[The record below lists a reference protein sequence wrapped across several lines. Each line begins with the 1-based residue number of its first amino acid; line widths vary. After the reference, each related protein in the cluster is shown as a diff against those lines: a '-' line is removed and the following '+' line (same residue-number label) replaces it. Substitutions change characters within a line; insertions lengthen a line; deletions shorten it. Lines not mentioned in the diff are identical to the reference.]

1 MHLLRF
7 GGAIYDRGTTRLA
20 NLGRTFTK
28 FFGSPLFLIL
38 PLVLDEAKIS
48 FRLISSNSLAGD
60 GLFYANVYASF
71 KTVLQ
76 GRSLAHREASGFYRL
91 KPLAFAVV
99 ALKNKLSSAV
109 AKLKKSPAKPVPAKK
124 APAKKA
130 PAKKAPAKKLP
141 AKKAPAK
148 KAPAKK
154 APVKKA
160 PAKKESVKKAPV
172 RPTLAKPTL
181 AKPTL
186 AKPPVKKAPAKK
198 PEAEIIKGAH
208 KTALTSSTAKGG
220 ATTISVYKPEV
231 EASDVVVVEEK
242 RLVLPPPIRKP
253 KPGKKAPSLK
263 PIKAAPAPFVIEGEE
278 NWTATELK
286 AIRAELAKDLIRL
299 KKELAEIESEMDDLI
314 EASGV
319 GAGDDQADAGAKTFE
334 REHEIS
340 LVYNARDMVLQ
351 TERALERIDTKTYGR
366 CEDCGNAIGKARLQV
381 FPRATL
387 CMLCKQ
393 KEERR

>member
-1 MHLLRF
+1 M
-7 GGAIYDRGTTRLA
+7 
-20 NLGRTFTK
+20 
-28 FFGSPLFLIL
+28 
-38 PLVLDEAKIS
+38 
-48 FRLISSNSLAGD
+48 
-60 GLFYANVYASF
+60 
-71 KTVLQ
+71 
-76 GRSLAHREASGFYRL
+76 
-91 KPLAFAVV
+91 
-99 ALKNKLSSAV
+99 ALKKKLSSAV
-109 AKLKKSPAKPVPAKK
+109 AKFKKKPTTKVTAKK

-130 PAKKAPAKKLP
+130 TAKKSPAKKVVAKKVPSKKLP
-141 AKKAPAK
+141 S
-148 KAPAKK
+148 KK

-160 PAKKESVKKAPV
+160 PAKKAPV
-172 RPTLAKPTL
+172 KPVLA
-181 AKPTL
+181 
-186 AKPPVKKAPAKK
+186 KKAPAKK
-198 PEAEIIKGAH
+198 PTEIIKGAH

-231 EASDVVVVEEK
+231 EASDIVVVEEK
-242 RLVLPPPIRKP
+242 RLVLPPPVRKP
-253 KPGKKAPSLK
+253 KPGKKAPALK
-263 PIKAAPAPFVIEGEE
+263 PIKAAPAPFVSEGEE

-286 AIRAELAKDLIRL
+286 AIRSELAKDLVRL
-299 KKELAEIESEMDDLI
+299 KKELEEIESEMDDLI

-351 TERALERIDTKTYGR
+351 TERALDRIDTKSYGR